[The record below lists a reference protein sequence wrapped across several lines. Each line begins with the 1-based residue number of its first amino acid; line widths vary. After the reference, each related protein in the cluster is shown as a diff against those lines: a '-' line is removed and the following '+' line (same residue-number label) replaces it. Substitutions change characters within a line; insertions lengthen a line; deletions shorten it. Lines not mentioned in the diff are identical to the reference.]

1 VRTAAN
7 RDNDYFMDWEV
18 HRTRMYCGIP
28 GFGVQDQAVQ
38 ESQGEIVDRSQ
49 ERLGSSD
56 TAIIQVRRR
65 MMTAA
70 RALHDHG
77 TPAPGSNPRSFLVRS
92 TSVVLAPGE
101 SWVEGAMSRMVV
113 KAGDQL
119 TLA

>member
-1 VRTAAN
+1 
-7 RDNDYFMDWEV
+7 
-18 HRTRMYCGIP
+18 MYCGIP

-38 ESQGEIVDRSQ
+38 ESQGDIVDRSQ

-70 RALHDHG
+70 RALRDHG
-77 TPAPGSNPRSFLVRS
+77 TPAPGANPGSFLVRS

-101 SWVEGAMSRMVV
+101 SWIEGAMAKMVV
-113 KAGDQL
+113 RAGGQL